1 METINQKDEN
11 GNRTGLWK
19 WYYDNGELWYEGSF
33 FNGNRDGLWKHYR
46 KNGKLYHEVVYVNAI
61 GFGKDYNETGEL
73 IGMFY
78 YA

>member
-33 FNGNRDGLWKHYR
+33 FNGNRDGLWKQ
-46 KNGKLYHEVVYVNAI
+46 
-61 GFGKDYNETGEL
+61 F
-73 IGMFY
+73 M
-78 YA
+78 